1 LATIRM
7 TYILIFEVLNMTIEI
22 MSGSLRGLGS
32 PMIST
37 LLCVIFTCGVRLG
50 YMFLVFPHFNTYNM
64 LLIIYPISWALT
76 ASSIIIAYFVTKKK
90 KFNNLVGV

>member
-1 LATIRM
+1 MIFIVFDRFFAGIFTSNPKIVELATIRM

-37 LLCVIFTCGVRLG
+37 LSVSYTHLDVYKRQG
-50 YMFLVFPHFNTYNM
+50 
-64 LLIIYPISWALT
+64 
-76 ASSIIIAYFVTKKK
+76 
-90 KFNNLVGV
+90 